1 MECLGLNLINFSDE
15 KGAVTTWVKESNAE
29 EVKQLGILVLDDMIE
44 IIDCV
49 ETLLLRHINEF
60 FGIQE
65 TKNLLDDLEKKYPEL
80 LREFYHYVT
89 VQKITEVFQSL
100 LVENI
105 SIRNMKLILE
115 TLVQWVPKEKDSMIL
130 VEYVRVAMARY
141 ISSCFAVDG
150 RLNVLMINAQY
161 EDMIRQS
168 IRQAAGGIIYI

>member
-65 TKNLLDDLEKKYPEL
+65 TKNLLDDLENKYPEL

-89 VQKITEVFQSL
+89 V
-100 LVENI
+100 
-105 SIRNMKLILE
+105 
-115 TLVQWVPKEKDSMIL
+115 
-130 VEYVRVAMARY
+130 
-141 ISSCFAVDG
+141 
-150 RLNVLMINAQY
+150 
-161 EDMIRQS
+161 
-168 IRQAAGGIIYI
+168 